1 MPKNIII
8 TCGTSLTENLKDE
21 NLFNSDELSIL
32 ESLSKK
38 IQSEE
43 NLNIENKIKK
53 YLENNNVN
61 KLSAEL
67 TIIYKLLE
75 KNNITKKD
83 SIFLY
88 TSETELGKRLWKIIK
103 DILEKDW
110 FENINYNFIKWFVV
124 ENIWIGE
131 ESKAYKVFQ
140 NKAIKN
146 YFEQLEKIKENAQK
160 NNEKTIMCPVWWYKA
175 LIPYSSLYAMV
186 QGWEIKYIYEDSDE
200 IIDLPS
206 WSLTNLSAERI
217 LNEKIDVKEIF
228 SNENLS
234 NNYSFDIG
242 LKLIFWIKNFIDY
255 WKSKD
260 LSKIFERIEKVL
272 VEKKQ
277 FDEEKKSIWN
287 LKKYLENLSDAFDLI
302 RLKDIKN
309 NILKI
314 KKVKINN
321 FKDPLLKK
329 FILFLQKELD
339 KVDLNNIITWYFERW
354 RYAEAILIMREW
366 IIDFVW
372 QRLNIPYIDRENRLK
387 IEASLKLVWNKLKP
401 YNKKI
406 KKDKSR
412 YNYLDEHLEQDLFKL
427 FYWYENFWDELA
439 DKRNNFAHTNQGIS
453 LKVMKKWIINLYKT
467 YKEITS
473 SKSTF

>member
-1 MPKNIII
+1 MSKNIII
-8 TCGTSLTENLKDE
+8 TCGTSLL
-21 NLFNSDELSIL
+21 NSESITDD
-32 ESLSKK
+32 SD
-38 IQSEE
+38 
-43 NLNIENKIKK
+43 
-53 YLENNNVN
+53 
-61 KLSAEL
+61 
-67 TIIYKLLE
+67 LLE
-75 KNNITKKD
+75 KLDEIEKTWDIEKYSNYFINND
-83 SIFLY
+83 
-88 TSETELGKRLWKIIK
+88 
-103 DILEKDW
+103 
-110 FENINYNFIKWFVV
+110 FENIKTKKLKNFWAELNILKKIY
-124 ENIWIGE
+124 ENWDKIYLFFSQTNGWKIVKSIFEQFFKSQKFKEKILKDNNFNFNKQTYFITIEGF
-131 ESKAYKVFQ
+131 KVDNKELFKQ
-140 NKAIKN
+140 KAIKD
-146 YFEQLEKIKENAQK
+146 FFTKLEKIKK
-160 NNEKTIMCPVWWYKA
+160 NWNKTVMCPVWWYKA